1 MLKFFTPDRQ
11 GKQEPYSYRARA
23 RLVGHC
29 ILQLSE
35 AKQAHIDLENR
46 VLTGPAVIIP

>member
-35 AKQAHIDLENR
+35 AKQDDI
-46 VLTGPAVIIP
+46 VVI